1 LPKAPD
7 TDTTAADVAAP
18 PPDTSA
24 AKDLTDQE
32 EAADET
38 ESQVEKESAGG
49 PGVEQ

>member
-1 LPKAPD
+1 M
-7 TDTTAADVAAP
+7 AAA

-38 ESQVEKESAGG
+38 ETQVEEQSAGG
-49 PGVEQ
+49 PGIEQ